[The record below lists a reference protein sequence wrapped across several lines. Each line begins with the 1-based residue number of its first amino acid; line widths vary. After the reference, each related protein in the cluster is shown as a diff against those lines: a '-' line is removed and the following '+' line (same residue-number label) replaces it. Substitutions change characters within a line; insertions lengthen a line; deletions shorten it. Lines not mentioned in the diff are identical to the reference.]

1 MATAA
6 SLKATP
12 RSGDTASAST
22 LLALPYAVRQVGLW
36 SGLLYFLLSYVFFI
50 ASLLGIAGILLA
62 PWDVI
67 SSIGA
72 SLLFAPI
79 LVALMACVYESAPV
93 HQKIWGLLGLACA
106 LLYAALVSI
115 VYVTWLFVLEPQVLS
130 RNTVQVQPF
139 LFEKGSFLMMLDGL
153 GYTYSCLAA
162 LCVAPIFGGN
172 RLARWVRW
180 LGIANGIVALPVFLS
195 YVLGNIALGIWWQLT
210 LPTFALLLAL
220 LFRRANPIVPLQAA
234 G

>member
-1 MATAA
+1 MVNEPTSISAWS
-6 SLKATP
+6 SLP
-12 RSGDTASAST
+12 
-22 LLALPYAVRQVGLW
+22 PAVRQIGFW

-50 ASLLGIAGILLA
+50 GSLLGIAGILLP

-67 SSIGA
+67 VSIGA

-79 LVALMACVYESAPV
+79 LVALMACVYEAVPAEK
-93 HQKIWGLLGLACA
+93 KIWGLLGLACA

-115 VYVTWLFVLEPQVLS
+115 VYVTWLFVLEPQVL
-130 RNTVQVQPF
+130 RGDTAQVQPF

-162 LCVAPIFGGN
+162 LCVAPIFAGKG
-172 RLARWVRW
+172 LARWIRW
-180 LGIANGIVALPVFLS
+180 LAIANGVVALPVLLS
-195 YVLGNIALGIWWQLT
+195 YVLGNIALGIWWQFT
-210 LPTFALLLAL
+210 LPTFTLLLAL
-220 LFRRANPIVPLQAA
+220 LFRRAALAVE

>member
-6 SLKATP
+6 LQATP
-12 RSGDTASAST
+12 RSEEPTSVSAWLT
-22 LLALPYAVRQVGLW
+22 LPHTVRRVGFW

-50 ASLLGIAGILLA
+50 SSLLGISGILLP

-67 SSIGA
+67 ISIGA

-79 LVALMACVYESAPV
+79 LVALMVCVYEATPV
-93 HQKIWGLLGLACA
+93 TQKIWGLLGLACA

-115 VYVTWLFVLEPQVLS
+115 VYVTWLFVVEPQVLS
-130 RNTVQVQPF
+130 GNTAHVQPF

-162 LCVAPIFGGN
+162 LCVAPIFTGN
-172 RLARWVRW
+172 RLAGWVRW
-180 LGIANGIVALPVFLS
+180 LGLANGVVALPVFLS

-220 LFRRANPIVPLQAA
+220 LFWRADRGVAA
-234 G
+234 A